1 MVSCVIMDIVD
12 SKPLKKRKT
21 VKRNESLSIF
31 ISPKLDRA
39 RQNILKTEAAPR
51 VSIMIEDD
59 GSESSTATE
68 KETSELETESDVEVF
83 APLFSLAL
91 CSWFSHLFDLTA
103 ETRIGTRNLDLRPRC
118 RQPSVPSSKDW
129 RMTFRKM

>member
-1 MVSCVIMDIVD
+1 M
-12 SKPLKKRKT
+12 

-68 KETSELETESDVEVF
+68 KEASELETESDVEVF
-83 APLFSLAL
+83 APFFFYFPSFQIFSNLFF
-91 CSWFSHLFDLTA
+91 SWLKLGLGQ
-103 ETRIGTRNLDLRPRC
+103 RI
-118 RQPSVPSSKDW
+118 W
-129 RMTFRKM
+129 I